1 MLLTSKN
8 RKDSFP
14 KLNAFFKDANIGML
28 AVDRNGKITA
38 INPFALNKFGFNEL
52 ELLYQSID
60 TLIPSLFLTNSI
72 DLTQISAFKAQNSS
86 NVFDIQLNGLKKD
99 GTEFPLKVS
108 LSNYYAKGEQF
119 TIAFI
124 DDCSVNINSKLE
136 ILRLNEGLEATIEHR
151 TKNLKNSLQ
160 QLHLLMFQHLLDFL
174 KTF

>member
-86 NVFDIQLNGLKKD
+86 NVFDIQL
-99 GTEFPLKVS
+99 
-108 LSNYYAKGEQF
+108 
-119 TIAFI
+119 
-124 DDCSVNINSKLE
+124 
-136 ILRLNEGLEATIEHR
+136 RL
-151 TKNLKNSLQ
+151 
-160 QLHLLMFQHLLDFL
+160 
-174 KTF
+174 